1 MRPAPATLYDSVFL
15 RAWDCRSVAGNAAE
29 TWQAVRDGISHVRC
43 DPEWGWLGRAEPG
56 MDLIALAAAAA
67 QAPARALRGDR
78 PPAFACAASKGDIA
92 ALAERLR
99 HRIPTPWPAVAPDAP
114 TMALARQLGIRQI
127 LPVPVVAA
135 CSTGLATLLAG
146 ADAIATGQCD
156 EGLLAASDASAT
168 PLVLAG
174 FAAMGALCGQ
184 RVPGQGS
191 PGFALAEGAAAIA
204 LGRTGTW
211 RLLAGVRLGEAA
223 HETRCGDPAVLTAAC
238 AALWDA
244 CPQPE
249 MIVVHGTGTVAGD
262 AFEAAALAAGPWRE
276 IPQIR
281 CKPWI
286 GHCLGASGLV
296 ELSAALESPVQRL
309 WKLSLGFG
317 GHLVAVALERSTGS
331 R

>member
-1 MRPAPATLYDSVFL
+1 M
-15 RAWDCRSVAGNAAE
+15 AGNAAE
-29 TWQAVRDGISHVRC
+29 TWQAVRNGISHLRC
-43 DPEWGWLGRAEPG
+43 DPEWGWLGRAAPG
-56 MDLIALAAAAA
+56 LDLIGLATAAA
-67 QAPARALRGDR
+67 QVPARALRGDR

-92 ALAERLR
+92 ELTQRLR
-99 HRIPTPWPAVAPDAP
+99 DSHPAPWTAIAPDTP
-114 TMALARQLGIRQI
+114 TMALARQLGLRHI

-146 ADAIATGQCD
+146 ADALALGQCD

-191 PGFALAEGAAAIA
+191 PGFALAEGAAAIT
-204 LGRTGTW
+204 LSRTGTW

-223 HETRCGDPAVLTAAC
+223 HETHCGDPATLTAAC

-244 CPQPE
+244 CPHPD

-262 AFEAAALAAGPWRE
+262 AFEAAALAAGPWRH

-296 ELSAALESPVQRL
+296 ELSAALEAPVQRL

-317 GHLVAVALERSTGS
+317 GHLVAVALQRAPGS